1 MSPLLV
7 VDRSEVAGKIRR
19 LRIALEH
26 RPERGFQWREPRFVM
41 APMVDAVAID
51 RHAHLLGTGRAHGTR
66 LLEEAQAAGPERKAA
81 IGEQGPDF
89 VLGVIDHAFVD
100 DAMDAT

>member
-1 MSPLLV
+1 AAASGNRVSVDVVRLRVLVPPCMSPLLV

-41 APMVDAVAID
+41 APMVDAFAVD
-51 RHAHLLGTGRAHGTR
+51 RHSHLLGTGRAHGTR
-66 LLEEAQAAGPERKAA
+66 ILEEAQAA
-81 IGEQGPDF
+81 
-89 VLGVIDHAFVD
+89 VL
-100 DAMDAT
+100 